1 RPTTDSPPPS
11 SPYSGPRPT
20 NLKPHSDWT
29 IEWVPLTRSE
39 QLDMLGLRPEDLRVL
54 ISTIRDASQDW
65 TDKSKCAEDVRKLV
79 RHFADGLPLSLHPQF
94 TRRTVVNDKL
104 WNFWTSRIGGMITVT
119 DADPVRWTH
128 IHGVKGDE
136 FDAVVL
142 AISDP
147 VRGQPHVLDDWH
159 NGRNSE
165 LRRVLYV
172 GASRARK
179 VLILVIPPNR
189 LDQLTHLLSTSGV
202 KHEVTV
208 AM

>member
-1 RPTTDSPPPS
+1 
-11 SPYSGPRPT
+11 
-20 NLKPHSDWT
+20 
-29 IEWVPLTRSE
+29 
-39 QLDMLGLRPEDLRVL
+39 
-54 ISTIRDASQDW
+54 
-65 TDKSKCAEDVRKLV
+65 
-79 RHFADGLPLSLHPQF
+79 
-94 TRRTVVNDKL
+94 
-104 WNFWTSRIGGMITVT
+104 MITVT